1 MTEPLVSVIL
11 IGYQDEARIGR
22 ALASIQ
28 GQTLHAIEII
38 VVDDASTDGTEELIR
53 AAMSADP
60 RIRYERLPTNSG
72 GCGVPRNTG
81 LAHARAPWVMFCD
94 SDDELEMHACANL
107 LEAAER
113 LEADMVCGTAER
125 VDVLT
130 GEATRWRPDLHEDEQ
145 VITGF
150 DAALLYDT
158 IVPNKIFRR
167 ELLERHGIRF
177 PEGVLFEDQPFTLAC
192 LLAAARVAVI
202 TPVVYRWYV
211 DKGAEEGS
219 ITQGRAQSR
228 NARDRVTVNRVMD
241 AMLVTRPEW
250 SQAKAVK
257 FLRHEGYLYL
267 STMLDADEKSA
278 RDVMA
283 ELDAYV
289 RTVPVDAY
297 GQVRPALRVAFFHL
311 LRGDVEGVRRAMRF
325 EKWGAVVD
333 SRLVSDG
340 DRVLFE
346 RDPHIE
352 VLDRPSRDWLDVTSL
367 RLVDLPF
374 EMRRYLHTVEVY
386 ERDGDDVTVYVRTVD
401 HLGDLRGV
409 GAELAWCDGRGQP
422 VLRLPLEASGRDGDA
437 LLWRGV
443 GRLSLAPHR
452 LVRRSDRGTVRV
464 VLSING
470 RINSTPVR
478 SRCVPTSFDLRALTR
493 APGATGVREESRER
507 AELAWQ
513 ATGESRG
520 VIPLMRRLLTR
531 PRTPAEPGLPTVADR
546 VFVAYL
552 PMSDLPESWRR
563 VPFDLDT
570 WNERFGSRA
579 VLLVGGEHMPP
590 VPFRM
595 RGWAWDVRRMRV
607 DHVIAASAV
616 VITDDPLLLAA
627 HSDAIA
633 YRPDRGA
640 VRYLLPPLTS
650 AVSEQDALFDAVDER
665 LGGR

>member
-1 MTEPLVSVIL
+1 
-11 IGYQDEARIGR
+11 
-22 ALASIQ
+22 
-28 GQTLHAIEII
+28 
-38 VVDDASTDGTEELIR
+38 
-53 AAMSADP
+53 
-60 RIRYERLPTNSG
+60 
-72 GCGVPRNTG
+72 
-81 LAHARAPWVMFCD
+81 
-94 SDDELEMHACANL
+94 
-107 LEAAER
+107 
-113 LEADMVCGTAER
+113 
-125 VDVLT
+125 
-130 GEATRWRPDLHEDEQ
+130 
-145 VITGF
+145 
-150 DAALLYDT
+150 
-158 IVPNKIFRR
+158 
-167 ELLERHGIRF
+167 
-177 PEGVLFEDQPFTLAC
+177 
-192 LLAAARVAVI
+192 
-202 TPVVYRWYV
+202 
-211 DKGAEEGS
+211 
-219 ITQGRAQSR
+219 
-228 NARDRVTVNRVMD
+228 
-241 AMLVTRPEW
+241 MLVTRPEW
-250 SQAKAVK
+250 AQAKAVK

-401 HLGDLRGV
+401 HLGDL
-409 GAELAWCDGRGQP
+409 
-422 VLRLPLEASGRDGDA
+422 EASGRDGDA

-443 GRLSLAPHR
+443 GPLSLAPHR
-452 LVRRSDRGTVRV
+452 LVSVSDRGTIRV
-464 VLSING
+464 ILSMDG

-478 SRCVPTSFDLRALTR
+478 TRCTPTSFDLRSLAR
-493 APGATGVREESRER
+493 ARGAAGVREEPRER
-507 AELAWQ
+507 AELAWR

-520 VIPLMRRLLTR
+520 VLPLMRRLLMR
-531 PRTPAEPGLPTVADR
+531 SRTPAEPGLPTVVDR

-552 PMSDLPESWRR
+552 PMSDLPEPWRR

-595 RGWAWDVRRMRV
+595 RGWVWDVRRMRV
-607 DHVIAASAV
+607 DHVIAVSAV

-627 HSDAIA
+627 HPDAIA